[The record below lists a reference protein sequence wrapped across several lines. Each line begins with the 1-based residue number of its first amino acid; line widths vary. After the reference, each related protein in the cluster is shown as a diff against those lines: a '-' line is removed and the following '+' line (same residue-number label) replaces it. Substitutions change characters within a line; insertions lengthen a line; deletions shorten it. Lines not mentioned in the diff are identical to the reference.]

1 MSQSDRVEA
10 SPSPPSHSCILL
22 AASGCARS
30 ATHSRRKVS
39 QRGSDSLK
47 KKCVDDLR
55 TGVAP
60 DTTEYGF
67 FRSVGT

>member
-1 MSQSDRVEA
+1 MSQSLSVEA
-10 SPSPPSHSCILL
+10 SPSLPSHSCILL
-22 AASGCARS
+22 AASGWARS
-30 ATHSRRKVS
+30 ATHSRRNDS
-39 QRGSDSLK
+39 QRASDSLK

-60 DTTEYGF
+60 ETTEYGF